1 MKSKPDAKYV
11 IDRAPSIKVP
21 TRLLTNNDFDEMAD
35 TLSNLLQ
42 DDLGEF
48 FDEDQ
53 LIDLGNRII
62 HTLMG
67 NSTFEIVD
75 FEILEKKLVSQAA
88 LIQEL
93 KEQLAKPMTI
103 NDFKKRSYE
112 DYKKSNNYNSESKLQ
127 FEKWGNAHAK

>member
-1 MKSKPDAKYV
+1 MKGKPDATYTLNKT
-11 IDRAPSIKVP
+11 PSTKVP

-53 LIDLGNRII
+53 LTDLGNRII

-67 NSTFEIVD
+67 NKTFEIVD

-93 KEQLAKPMTI
+93 KEQLAKPMTMNEFKNRAYNQI
-103 NDFKKRSYE
+103 NGNGHHLQEKKGNKSYV
-112 DYKKSNNYNSESKLQ
+112 KK
-127 FEKWGNAHAK
+127 